1 MNAVL
6 PAGTRRVHLVS
17 PCAHPTGE
25 HRRLGAAIAAI
36 RISDTVVPLDAP
48 CLVSGFHEVEAHWR
62 WTNGEAVVLLKPVG
76 IDTLIEINVAMLA
89 RSEVA
94 AA

>member
-1 MNAVL
+1 
-6 PAGTRRVHLVS
+6 
-17 PCAHPTGE
+17 
-25 HRRLGAAIAAI
+25 
-36 RISDTVVPLDAP
+36 VPLDAP
-48 CLVSGFHEVEAHWR
+48 CLVSGFHEVETHWR